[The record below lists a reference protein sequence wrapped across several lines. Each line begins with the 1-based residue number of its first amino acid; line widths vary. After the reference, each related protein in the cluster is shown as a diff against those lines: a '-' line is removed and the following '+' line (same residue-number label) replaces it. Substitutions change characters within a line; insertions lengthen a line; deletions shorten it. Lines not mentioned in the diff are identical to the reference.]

1 MNTMTDARKTALALK
16 NQKNVTIY
24 QTTVGRIVLIEQI
37 IYDNV
42 GIKFQFDENETL
54 ISVEKFIKKEDE
66 EV

>member
-1 MNTMTDARKTALALK
+1 MTDARKTALALK